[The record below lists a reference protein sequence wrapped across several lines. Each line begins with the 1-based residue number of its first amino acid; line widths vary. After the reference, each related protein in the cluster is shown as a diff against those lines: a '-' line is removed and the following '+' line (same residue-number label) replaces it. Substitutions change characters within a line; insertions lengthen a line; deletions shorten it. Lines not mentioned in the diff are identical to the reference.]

1 MINLKSIW
9 DNQIPQGENLIKTKI
24 DAVQNFDCYAATNHI
39 TGNHIFIFEIN
50 LNTIIP
56 EFKTK
61 KFKGVTLEIFE
72 FDDKYELQIFLLDND
87 LKDIFC
93 YFIEDIVES
102 IISAITQNEALVK
115 ISNVILKW
123 KKLFDKISN
132 KGLTIEQQKGLIGEL
147 LFIELLLE
155 NNFEGTK
162 ILEIWTG
169 PEFED
174 KDFLFRE
181 TAVEVKLSSS
191 KIPKIQI
198 SNERQLDSNGLKR
211 LILFHVLLDEV
222 KGAGFNLNEIVERV
236 KNQFS
241 NDHSQL
247 LQFFEKLAKVG
258 YFPDDYELYNSYY
271 QLREIKFY
279 NVPNDFP
286 KIISENLDNGI
297 FNVSYFIEPIAIE
310 HYILTTDELLLSLQ
324 IWKENY

>member
-24 DAVQNFDCYAATNHI
+24 DAVQNFDCFAATNHI

-72 FDDKYELQIFLLDND
+72 FDDKFELQIFLLDND

-93 YFIEDIVES
+93 YLIEDIVES
-102 IISAITQNEALVK
+102 VITAITQNEALVK

-123 KKLFDKISN
+123 KKLFDKITN

-155 NNFEGTK
+155 NNFDRTQ

-174 KDFLFRE
+174 KDFMFGE

-198 SNERQLDSNGLKR
+198 SNERQLDSKGLKK
-211 LILFHVLLDEV
+211 LFLSHVLLDEV

-236 KNQFS
+236 KIQFS
-241 NDHSQL
+241 EDHYRL
-247 LQFFEKLAKVG
+247 LQFIDKLAIVG
-258 YFPDDYELYNSYY
+258 YFSDDYELYDSNY
-271 QLREIKFY
+271 QIREIKYY
-279 NVPNDFP
+279 NVSNDFP
-286 KIISENLDNGI
+286 KIISENLEPGI
-297 FNVSYFIEPIAIE
+297 FNVSFFIEPIAIE
-310 HYILTTDELLLSLQ
+310 NYSLTTDSLLQSLQ